1 MEKFHIMKKLLFI
14 CIITCGLQY
23 SCDKQLNVPKKY
35 YLEIKQNNWTD
46 IVGDEYETKSEE
58 IIANNIEEAYSK
70 GYKSYMISKRV
81 SQATNGDMARRDM
94 MGFVVLDEYKK
105 DISMKVSQKS
115 KDSIHKKVD
124 QETEYITED
133 LKNKIIDHQ
142 NKKAK

>member
-1 MEKFHIMKKLLFI
+1 
-14 CIITCGLQY
+14 
-23 SCDKQLNVPKKY
+23 
-35 YLEIKQNNWTD
+35 
-46 IVGDEYETKSEE
+46 
-58 IIANNIEEAYSK
+58 
-70 GYKSYMISKRV
+70 MISKRV

>member
-1 MEKFHIMKKLLFI
+1 MKKLLFI

-23 SCDKQLNVPKKY
+23 SCEKQPNIQKKY

-46 IVGDEYETKSEE
+46 VVGDEYETKTEE
-58 IIANNIEEAYSK
+58 IIANSIAEAYSK
-70 GYKSYMISKRV
+70 GFKSYMISKRV
-81 SQATNGDMARRDM
+81 SQATNGDKAHRDM

-105 DISMKVSQKS
+105 DISMEVSQKS
-115 KDSIHKKVD
+115 KDSIHKLVD

-133 LKNKIIDHQ
+133 LKNKIKDHQ